1 MSRVKSCHDANQIS
15 TIALVKSSYLA
26 FAVVVCWWLTACSD
40 SPWNN
45 PYSSEESGN
54 ILFTSFAERPKHLD
68 PARAYSSDEYDLI
81 GQIYEPP
88 LQYHYLKRPYQL
100 EPLVATEMPGLRYFD
115 SAGNEVQAGSPDIE
129 FSEYLIE
136 IQPGIAF
143 QDHPAFVTDD
153 SGNPLYL
160 NLKDKD
166 VEGIYQIGDFTRSAS
181 RELTAADYV
190 YQIKRLANPQFH
202 SPILGLMGEY
212 IEGLSELS
220 EVLKEA
226 NQANPKGAWLDLRTF
241 ELSGV
246 QAVDRY
252 RYKIRI
258 KGVYPQ
264 FQYWLSM
271 PFFAPMAY
279 EVERFYHQQSL
290 IDKNITLDWYPVG
303 TGAYY
308 LAVNNPNKQMI
319 LQRNHNFRGMTYPAQ
334 GDPGDAERG
343 LLDDRG
349 KIMPFI
355 DRIVFSLEKESIPGW
370 NKFLQGYYDTSSI
383 SSDSFDQ
390 AISTSGAGEANLT
403 EEMQQRG
410 IGLSTSVAT
419 SIFYFGF
426 NMLDDVVGGYSEQAS
441 KLRRAIAIAVDY
453 EEYISIF
460 RNGRGVAGQ
469 GPIAPGI
476 FGHKTGEEGI
486 NPEVYTWQNGRPQRR
501 PLEDARR
508 LLAEAGYANGIDP
521 KTGQPLILFFDTV
534 GSGPERKAVLAWWRK
549 QFDKLNI
556 QLVIRNTDYNRFRDK
571 MSKGTA
577 QMFQWGWNADYP
589 DPENF
594 MFLLYGPNSKV
605 ETQGA
610 NSSNYKNPEFD
621 RLFEQM
627 KDMQNGPERQQLID
641 RMIAILR
648 HDSPWLWGFYPK
660 DFSLYHSWYF
670 NAKPNSMAHN
680 TMMYK
685 RIDAEMR
692 ERRQYDWNRPV
703 LWPLIILLLLF
714 LLSMI
719 PAWRSWRKNET
730 ESQLKQGS
738 VNTN

>member
-1 MSRVKSCHDANQIS
+1 MPDAS
-15 TIALVKSSYLA
+15 DRSPFVPLKSSYPVLI
-26 FAVVVCWWLTACSD
+26 AVVCLSLSACSD
-40 SPWNN
+40 LPWNN
-45 PYSSEESGN
+45 PYASEDSGN

-68 PARAYSSDEYDLI
+68 PARSYSSDEYELI

-100 EPLVATEMPGLRYFD
+100 QPLVATRMPQLRYFD
-115 SAGNEVQAGSPDIE
+115 NADNEVGEGSPAIA

-136 IQPGIAF
+136 IQPGIAY
-143 QDHPAFVTDD
+143 QDHPAFVTNEEGD
-153 SGNPLYL
+153 PVYL
-160 NLKDKD
+160 NLNDED
-166 VEGIYQIGDFTRSAS
+166 VDDIYQIGDFSRTAS

-190 YQIKRLANPQFH
+190 YQIKRLANPQLH
-202 SPILGLMGEY
+202 SPILGLMSEY
-212 IEGLSELS
+212 IEGLAELS
-220 EVLKEA
+220 AVLQ
-226 NQANPKGAWLDLRTF
+226 QANAAKPQAAWLDLREF
-241 ELSGV
+241 DLSGV
-246 QAVDRY
+246 EAIDRY

-279 EVERFYHQQSL
+279 EVERFYQQQSL
-290 IDKNITLDWYPVG
+290 VDKNITLDWYPVG

-319 LQRNHNFRGMTYPAQ
+319 LQRNPNFRGMTYPDQ
-334 GDPGDAERG
+334 GEPGDAKRG

-349 KIMPFI
+349 KSMPFI
-355 DRIVFSLEKESIPGW
+355 DRILFSLEKESIPNW

-390 AISTSGAGEANLT
+390 AIASSGGGETNLT
-403 EEMQQRG
+403 EEMRDKG
-410 IGLSTSVAT
+410 IGLSTSVAST
-419 SIFYFGF
+419 IFYFGF

-460 RNGRGVAGQ
+460 RNGRGIAGQ

-476 FGHKTGEEGI
+476 FGYRTGEQGI
-486 NPEVYTWQNGRPQRR
+486 NREVYSWHSGQPQRR
-501 PLEDARR
+501 PLDDARR

-521 KTGQPLILFFDTV
+521 KTGQPLVLFFDTV

-577 QMFQWGWNADYP
+577 QMYQWGWNADYP

-594 MFLLYGPNSKV
+594 
-605 ETQGA
+605 
-610 NSSNYKNPEFD
+610 
-621 RLFEQM
+621 
-627 KDMQNGPERQQLID
+627 
-641 RMIAILR
+641 
-648 HDSPWLWGFYPK
+648 
-660 DFSLYHSWYF
+660 
-670 NAKPNSMAHN
+670 
-680 TMMYK
+680 
-685 RIDAEMR
+685 
-692 ERRQYDWNRPV
+692 
-703 LWPLIILLLLF
+703 
-714 LLSMI
+714 
-719 PAWRSWRKNET
+719 
-730 ESQLKQGS
+730 
-738 VNTN
+738 